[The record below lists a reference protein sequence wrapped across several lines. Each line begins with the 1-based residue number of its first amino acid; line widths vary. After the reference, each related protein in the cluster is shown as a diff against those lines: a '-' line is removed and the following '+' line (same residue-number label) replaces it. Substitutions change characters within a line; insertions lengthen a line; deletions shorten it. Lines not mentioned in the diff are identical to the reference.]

1 MNTSFKDKASYGK
14 RIEYM
19 IISQMLM
26 EGMDVYIPLVD
37 DHGVDC
43 VVKKEDGTFVEV
55 QIKATSKNSNVEYC
69 AMFSA
74 IWHELT
80 PNYYFIFYS
89 ESLNTKWLLSSEEF
103 VKLSSKSTKGK
114 NAGQRSI
121 QFNGYRT
128 DKATGIKVPY
138 CSDKYKD
145 YICKD
150 FKRIH

>member
-1 MNTSFKDKASYGK
+1 
-14 RIEYM
+14 
-19 IISQMLM
+19 M
-26 EGMDVYIPLVD
+26 EGMDVYVPLVD

-55 QIKATSKNSNVEYC
+55 QIKAASKNTNIEYC

-89 ESLNTKWLLSSEEF
+89 EALDTTWLLSSEEF
-103 VKLSSKSTKGK
+103 IRLSSQSTKGK

-128 DKATGIKVPY
+128 DKTTGEKVPY

-145 YICKD
+145 YICTD